1 MNDFDFMNQMNLQ
14 NQMEAT
20 RMELERTNEAM
31 RHTREEGE
39 RLNQQMIQEMIQE
52 MIRNGQLLSEEQM
65 RRYSEEY
72 GALGILDLQR
82 QLWLLR
88 LRKMAVEKV
97 KDTFLRIWSRITKG

>member
-39 RLNQQMIQEMIQE
+39 RLNQQMIQEMI
-52 MIRNGQLLSEEQM
+52 RNGQLLSEEQM

-72 GALGILDLQR
+72 GGWSILDLQR
-82 QLWLLR
+82 QLRLFQ

-97 KDTFLRIWSRITKG
+97 KDTFLRIWYRITKG